1 MMPTLRK
8 LSLST
13 QVVLALFLG
22 ALVGLFFGE
31 KIAFL
36 QGLGKAFILLLQMTV
51 LPYIVLSLMTGLG
64 NLTYEQVKTLAVRV
78 GTLLVISWGLAF
90 LVILL
95 MPLAFPTWTSA
106 SFFSTSLIEKQ
117 EEINLLTLFI
127 PANPFFSMSNNFI
140 PAVVVFSVAVG
151 VALIGIENKQAL
163 LANLDVFNRAMGRIT
178 QFMAKLTPL
187 GVFALVAS
195 AAGTMSFEEL
205 ARLQVFLVL
214 YMLMALLLTFWLFPA
229 LITSLTP
236 LTYRQV
242 VGATR
247 DILITAFATGSALIV
262 LPQLIE
268 RSQEL
273 LRQSALSTP
282 ETERTVEVI
291 IPAFTSFPKS
301 GTLFPMSFALF
312 AGWFAGTPVAVAHYP
327 MFLFL
332 GLVSFFGSVNV
343 ALPLLLDTLRIPS
356 DLFQLYLATGIVTN
370 RFSVLLTTM
379 NNLTLS
385 LLGACAVSGLLT
397 MRWGRLLRNG
407 IITVVLLAL
416 SVGGSRAFF
425 ASAVDTTYRKDE
437 IIAGMQLLRF
447 PGAATVYRSEPPA
460 APLPAAEASRLEHIR
475 THKLLRV
482 GYMPDNLP
490 FAYFNG
496 KGDLVGF
503 DVEMAHLLARDL
515 GVELAFVPV
524 MRDRMTEQVNEGYCD
539 IIMSGTVVTPERA
552 LEVAFSVPYTDAT
565 LAFVVKDHR
574 LEEFSS
580 REAIRRLKAPR
591 IGVLNVPY
599 YVDGLYRA
607 LPQATMV
614 QLNSIR
620 EFFEGK
626 GEELDA
632 FLYAA
637 EAGSAWTL
645 LYPAYTVAIPQP
657 VVLRGPVAYPLPRGD
672 RELVDFINVWVDLKK
687 RAGTIEALYDYWVLG
702 KNAVPRQP
710 RWSVI
715 RNVLHWVK

>member
-1 MMPTLRK
+1 MPSRRS
-8 LSLST
+8 LSVST

-36 QGLGKAFILLLQMTV
+36 QDIGKAFILLLQMTV

-64 NLTYEQVKTLAVRV
+64 NLTYEQVKTLALRV

-95 MPLAFPTWTSA
+95 MPLAFPTWVSA

-117 EEINLLTLFI
+117 EEVNLLTLFI
-127 PANPFFSMSNNFI
+127 PANPFFSLSNNFV

-151 VALIGIENKQAL
+151 IALIGIEHKQAL
-163 LANLDVFNRAMGRIT
+163 LANLDALNRAMGRIT

-214 YMLMALLLTFWLFPA
+214 YMLMAVLLTFWLFPA

-312 AGWFAGTPVAVAHYP
+312 AGWFAGAPVAVAHYP

-356 DLFQLYLATGIVTN
+356 DLFQLYLATAIVTS

-385 LLGACAVSGLLT
+385 LLGACAVGGLLT
-397 MRWGRLLRNG
+397 LRWGRLGRNG
-407 IITVVLLAL
+407 VITVVLLAL
-416 SVGGSRAFF
+416 SVGGARAFF
-425 ASAVDTTYRKDE
+425 VHTVETTYRKDE
-437 IIAGMQLLRF
+437 IIAGMQLLRH
-447 PGAATVYRSEPPA
+447 PGPAPVYKSAPPSD
-460 APLPAAEASRLEHIR
+460 PLPESQPSRLERIQAQ
-475 THKLLRV
+475 KLLRV

-503 DVEMAHLLARDL
+503 DIEMAHLLARDL
-515 GVELAFVPV
+515 GVQLAFVPV
-524 MRDRMTEQVNEGYCD
+524 MRDRMPEQVNEGYCD
-539 IIMSGTVVTPERA
+539 IVMSGTVVTPERA
-552 LEVAFSVPYTDAT
+552 QEGAFSAPYTDAT
-565 LAFVVKDHR
+565 LAFVVQDHR

-580 REAIRRLKAPR
+580 RDAIRRLKAPR

-599 YVDGLYRA
+599 YVSKVQQF
-607 LPQATMV
+607 LPQATIV
-614 QLNSIR
+614 PFNSIT

-626 GEELDA
+626 GEEIDA

-637 EAGSAWTL
+637 EAGSAWSL

-657 VVLRGPVAYPLPRGD
+657 GVLKGPVAYPLPRGD
-672 RELVDFINVWVDLKK
+672 RELADFINVWIELKK
-687 RAGTIEALYDYWVLG
+687 RDRTIDTLYDYWILG
-702 KNAVPRQP
+702 KNAVPKQP
-710 RWSVI
+710 HWSVL
-715 RNVLHWVK
+715 RNVLHWVQ